1 MTARRSGSFPV
12 CRLTSEDAHR
22 LADIFEGSAAT
33 AEAKTTPSFRF
44 ETLSGTFTYDTF
56 TAQSRR
62 WSQREVKAIEMVAKG
77 NSVWARLY
85 LDLEDG
91 GKIVYPT
98 GQNVSEVRSKL
109 EVEGD
114 EEDVFQAWD
123 QIMAVVAYRG
133 SALTR
138 LMNAG
143 LSGIVFVGSMVVVG
157 R

>member
-1 MTARRSGSFPV
+1 
-12 CRLTSEDAHR
+12 
-22 LADIFEGSAAT
+22 
-33 AEAKTTPSFRF
+33 
-44 ETLSGTFTYDTF
+44 
-56 TAQSRR
+56 
-62 WSQREVKAIEMVAKG
+62 MVAKG